1 MEATVESQRSPS
13 ARVVVID
20 DDEALGTVL
29 RAALSK
35 AAYKVRSFSS
45 GEAALSAITANPLA
59 TDVLLCDL
67 HMPQMD
73 GLQVLRRVRER
84 WPEIPVVMMT
94 GDTDARAAV
103 GAMRLGAYDY
113 LVKPFGD
120 AEEMLMT
127 VARAIEHKRLADTA
141 DSLRRQL
148 DISRGFEGIVGSSP
162 AMRQVFDLIA
172 TIAPTNATTLIL
184 GESGTGKELVGRA
197 IHAKS
202 HRRGGPFVAVN
213 CSALSDT
220 LLESE
225 LFGHVK
231 GAFTGASSN
240 RRGLFQEATGGTLF
254 LDEIGDI
261 SPALQVRLLRA
272 LQEGEV
278 KPVGASE
285 VQTVDVR
292 VVAATNRDLAAAVAA
307 GTFREDL
314 YYRLNVVVIDVPP
327 LRNRAED
334 VGLIAQHFLQR
345 YAVKY
350 GKPVKTIGPD
360 TLAVLQ
366 GARWS
371 GNVRELENAI
381 QRAVLLSNG
390 PTMTVDLL
398 PANVRVARAAPSLE
412 RAFDLPFAEAKELA
426 ISAFERSYLEDLL
439 TRTGGNLAEA
449 ARRGG
454 LDKSNFR
461 RIIRR
466 HNVDPGRFRRSDVG
480 AE

>member
-1 MEATVESQRSPS
+1 MAGTVDSQRSPG
-13 ARVVVID
+13 ARVVVVD
-20 DDEALGTVL
+20 DDEALATVL
-29 RAALSK
+29 RTALSK
-35 AAYKVRSFSS
+35 AAYNVRSFSS
-45 GEAALSAITANPLA
+45 GQAALTAIGANPLA
-59 TDVLLCDL
+59 TDVVLCDL

-73 GLQVLRRVRER
+73 GLQVLRRVREQ

-94 GDTDARAAV
+94 GDTDARSAV

-120 AEEMLMT
+120 TEEMLMT
-127 VARAIEHKRLADTA
+127 VARAVQHKRLADTA
-141 DSLRRQL
+141 DSLQRQL
-148 DISRGFEGIVGSSP
+148 EASRGFEGIVGSSP
-162 AMRQVFDLIA
+162 AMRQVFELIA

-197 IHAKS
+197 LHTKS
-202 HRRGGPFVAVN
+202 LRSDGPFVAVN

-240 RRGLFQEATGGTLF
+240 RRGLFQEAAGGTLF

-292 VVAATNRDLAAAVAA
+292 VVAATNRDLAAAMAA

-314 YYRLNVVVIDVPP
+314 YYRLNVVVIEVPP
-327 LRNRAED
+327 LRDRPDD
-334 VGLIAQHFLQR
+334 VALLARHFLQR
-345 YAVKY
+345 YAAKY
-350 GKPVKTIGPD
+350 GRPVKTIQPEA
-360 TLAVLQ
+360 LSVLQ

-371 GNVRELENAI
+371 GNVRELENAV
-381 QRAVLLSNG
+381 QRAVLLSTG
-390 PTMTVDLL
+390 PTLTVDLL
-398 PANVRVARAAPSLE
+398 PASVRVARSAPGIE
-412 RAFDLPFAEAKELA
+412 RALDLPFAEAKEMA
-426 ISAFERSYLEDLL
+426 ISAFERSYIEDLL

-466 HNVDPGRFRRSDVG
+466 HNVDPGRFRRSDAG
-480 AE
+480 A